1 MSSAAT
7 ENGMRK
13 RGMYTVL
20 GTNGA
25 FYVDADNAT
34 LVFDALRCNH
44 PSISFRTAASA
55 VPATAVTL
63 ALDDVLAVLA
73 HDADENTDL
82 QTWRAQRSKSVIS
95 IAEYLAS
102 RGRSAVASLGQG

>member
-1 MSSAAT
+1 
-7 ENGMRK
+7 MRK

-44 PSISFRTAASA
+44 SAVSFRTAKTALPAAS
-55 VPATAVTL
+55 VTL
-63 ALDDVLAVLA
+63 AVDEVLAVLA
-73 HDADENTDL
+73 HDIDENADL
-82 QTWRAQRSKSVIS
+82 RAWRSKRTKSVIS

-102 RGRSAVASLGQG
+102 RGRAAVASLG